1 MMRVDAE
8 ADESTPADPAVLPAR
23 RPASRWKVIF
33 VTLLVLGVLGTV
45 TWVLLG
51 SRLLVVRHVEVS
63 GTHLLTRGQVE
74 TSARIALG
82 TPMVRVDTG
91 AVRRRLDLLQQVES
105 VKVERDWPGTVRIEV
120 RERVPVVVAAQG
132 NGFLEI
138 DKYGVVV
145 RTAGS
150 RPAGLPDLVVAHP
163 DPADPATAAALAS
176 WRGLPASFTQR
187 ITEVQAATA
196 ESVTFKLT
204 GGLTVVW
211 GAPERATE
219 KLRLIT
225 ALTKTAA
232 GRSAHI
238 IDVSSPEVVTTR

>member
-1 MMRVDAE
+1 MMDEE
-8 ADESTPADPAVLPAR
+8 AGAATR
-23 RPASRWKVIF
+23 RPSSRWKVIF
-33 VTLLVLGVLGTV
+33 VTLLVLGALGTA

-63 GTHLLTRGQVE
+63 GTKLLTPGQVE
-74 TSARIALG
+74 ATARVELG
-82 TPMVRVDTG
+82 TPMVRIDTG
-91 AVRRRLDLLQQVES
+91 AVRRRVDGLQQVES
-105 VKVERDWPGTVRIEV
+105 VRVERDWPGTVRIQV

-132 NGFLEI
+132 DGFLEI

-145 RTAGS
+145 RTATS
-150 RPAGLPDLVVAHP
+150 RPSGLPDLVVAHP

-176 WRGLPASFTQR
+176 WRGLPASFTGR
-187 ITEVQAATA
+187 IAEVQAATS

-211 GAPERATE
+211 GAPERAAE
-219 KLRLIT
+219 KLRLIN
-225 ALTKTAA
+225 ALARSAA